1 MAFDPL
7 AFMKPS
13 KAFSIEGLLSRDMFE
28 NFAADDGQ
36 FVYGDAEECTY
47 EQYQDTESRLRF
59 LSGCITERID
69 QIIQW
74 INQWDYINI
83 LIASSVIHIVGGT
96 DPDWEV
102 LFEFI
107 IDDGPRL
114 NPAEAHHTL
123 AVIRRELSEQISGVA
138 FTEIEESS
146 VDNGPPI
153 YNFMVYRGAKTG

>member
-13 KAFSIEGLLSRDMFE
+13 KALSMEGLLSRDMFE

-36 FVYGDAEECTY
+36 LAYGDTEECAY
-47 EQYQDTESRLRF
+47 ECQDAESRLRF
-59 LSGCITERID
+59 LSDCITDRID
-69 QIIQW
+69 KIIQW

-83 LIASSVIHIVGGT
+83 LIASSVIHVVGGT

-107 IDDGPRL
+107 IDDGPPL
-114 NPAEAHHTL
+114 ESTEAYRTL
-123 AVIRRELSEQISGVA
+123 SIIRQALSEQISGVA
-138 FTEIEESS
+138 ITEIEESS

-153 YNFMVYRGAKTG
+153 YNFMVYGV

>member
-13 KAFSIEGLLSRDMFE
+13 KAFSTEGLLSRDMFE

-36 FVYGDAEECTY
+36 CVYGDTEECADD
-47 EQYQDTESRLRF
+47 QDTESRLRF
-59 LSGCITERID
+59 LAGCITDRID
-69 QIIQW
+69 TIIQW

-83 LIASSVIHIVGGT
+83 LIASSVIHVVGGT

-107 IDDGPRL
+107 VDDGPQL
-114 NPAEAHHTL
+114 APAEAHRTL
-123 AVIRRELSEQISGVA
+123 AIIRQELSEQISGVA